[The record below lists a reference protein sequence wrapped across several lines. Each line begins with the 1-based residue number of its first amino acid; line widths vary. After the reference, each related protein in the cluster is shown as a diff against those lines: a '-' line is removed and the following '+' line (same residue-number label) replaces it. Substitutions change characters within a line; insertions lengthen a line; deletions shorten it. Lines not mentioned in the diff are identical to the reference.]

1 MNYLSEMLKLPVID
15 SNGEELGVVNDL
27 GIATG
32 EVFPHV
38 TSLAFQG
45 PAKTPF
51 MISWR
56 KYVDHF
62 DNTGVYLK
70 TPQTDVRFS
79 YLQPDEVLLARDIMN
94 KQIVDTQ
101 GLKVVRVNDLKLS
114 ASGENQLRLLGAE
127 VGARGLLRALHP
139 ALERVASRIAKLVG
153 KPLPEHIIAWSYMD
167 LLERSTQQIKLSVS
181 HKTLDELHPADIADI
196 IEQLDPRLRGE
207 VFAQLDTAQAAEAIS
222 EFDDDEL
229 VAEVLE
235 GMSDR
240 DASSMLAL
248 MDPDDAVALIEELDY
263 EKAEKLLR
271 LMGVKEERAIRNLL
285 GYEEDT
291 AGRIMTSEFVAL
303 PATATVADAIEGLR
317 KLDEDFESVY
327 YVYTTD
333 PTGALTGVLSLR
345 TLIVADHDARL
356 DSLAYRDVVWV
367 APDVDQEDVAEEMS
381 KYNLAAM
388 PVCDENRHI
397 LGIVT
402 VDDAMEVMSEEHQ
415 EDLQIAGMSSGEG
428 ATSGE
433 SLHVL
438 SWFAHRQYWLLVW
451 AVASGIVAA
460 VLQWMGGFGSY
471 FIYPMCVMPAV
482 LIASSRAVSFVRNFY
497 LEYDESDDEDGPYLG
512 FFVQT
517 TLVGLI
523 SAVVI
528 YLCGQLVLGAAYPDE
543 VLSQISPLALPWQDT
558 GLADASALSAWALSA
573 CFACAAA
580 VTFVSCAAS
589 VIYLKILF
597 WRDEHDRNTSGTALN
612 VSALLIA
619 CVLYSAASTL
629 AIFWL
634 LA

>member
-248 MDPDDAVALIEELDY
+248 MDPDDAADLIEELDY